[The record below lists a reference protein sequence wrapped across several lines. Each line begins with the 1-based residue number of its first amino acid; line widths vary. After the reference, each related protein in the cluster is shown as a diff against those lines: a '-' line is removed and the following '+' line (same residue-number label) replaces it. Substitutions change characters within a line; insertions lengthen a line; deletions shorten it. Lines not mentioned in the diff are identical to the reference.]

1 MDDKEEKN
9 CNNEEEDE
17 EGERIEP
24 QKILGIFTRGQF
36 IMLCIGIGL
45 IALLIVILTSVFVI
59 RRSGMK
65 PLHSTQ
71 H

>member
-24 QKILGIFTRGQF
+24 KTILGIFTREQF
-36 IMLCIGIGL
+36 IMLCIGVGL
-45 IALLIVILTSVFVI
+45 IALLLIIILTSVFVI

-65 PLHSTQ
+65 PLHST
-71 H
+71 